1 MINISFFSTL
11 PRKVKMKAMPRPSSR
26 TSHPRGTTLLELT
39 IVIMVLLALIGVSMY
54 ASGSI
59 GKWKKGREAGEQL
72 RLVYAAQRSYLA
84 DNPTVAVSS
93 LTESLLIPYLP
104 DRSSAIP
111 KVTTLEDTTL
121 SIKVNVTPPIVDAGG
136 GTAYDPSGSSED
148 SLWDVGK

>member
-1 MINISFFSTL
+1 
-11 PRKVKMKAMPRPSSR
+11 MKLASMVFPSR
-26 TSHPRGTTLLELT
+26 HCTRRGTTLLELT
-39 IVIMVLLALIGVSMY
+39 IVILVLLTIIGVSMY

-59 GKWKKGREAGEQL
+59 SKWKKGREAAEQL

-84 DNPTVAVSS
+84 DNPTASVSS

-104 DRSSAIP
+104 DHSSAIP
-111 KVTTLEDTTL
+111 TVTSLEGSTLK
-121 SIKVNVTPPIVDAGG
+121 IKVNVTPPIVDAGG